1 MNQRLRLSNLGEPHG
16 VRDIFPHLS
25 TEDACILEDQIRKNK
40 ERIEELVHLIDRL
53 VNIEHYQR
61 NHPKVSTIRCH
72 MGLLMSE
79 NNTFRQN
86 LWNCWLQ
93 LDSVT
98 RHY

>member
-16 VRDIFPHLS
+16 VRNILS
-25 TEDACILEDQIRKNK
+25 GLSKEDVYILEDQIRKNK
-40 ERIEELVHLIDRL
+40 ERIEELVNLLDRL
-53 VNIEHYQR
+53 VNIEHYQK
-61 NHPKVSTIRCH
+61 NHPKVSTIRGH

-98 RHY
+98 HHY